1 MGLAAEKLTDMGQ
14 DSLRR
19 RILIASVAPVV
30 VAGALGVVAAIWRL
44 EVESVWVALWGAVL
58 VAAAAAVS
66 GLIALVSARTGLRA
80 LDDLADTVERLG
92 RGELEARYP
101 MRGAGEVDHL
111 GHHINLMADQLEAAR
126 GELDREKA
134 DLKQRV
140 TGQTRELQ
148 QANRLLMDIAN
159 RDVLTGLANRRRLEL
174 ELERYISLSKRTGV
188 PLAVVMMDLD
198 KFKQYNDTAGHLAG
212 DTLLQ
217 SVASTLRA
225 RARATDLVVRW
236 GGDEFCILVPGA
248 GPDGALRAAE
258 GFVGAIR
265 EAAAAL
271 QLPGSDVVVSASA
284 GVACY
289 PGDGQDGTELIARAD
304 EALYQVKATGRGRVL
319 RLPRS

>member
-1 MGLAAEKLTDMGQ
+1 MLVAA
-14 DSLRR
+14 
-19 RILIASVAPVV
+19 VVPVL
-30 VAGALGVVAAIWRL
+30 VAGVFGVVAAIWRL
-44 EVESVWVALWGAVL
+44 ELHGAPVVLWGAAL
-58 VAAAAAVS
+58 VAAAAVAS
-66 GLIALVSARTGLRA
+66 GVLALAAARTSLRA

-111 GHHINLMADQLEAAR
+111 GHHINLLADQLELAR
-126 GELDREKA
+126 SEIDREKA
-134 DLKQRV
+134 DLRQRV

-174 ELERYISLSKRTGV
+174 ELERHISLSKRTGV

-198 KFKQYNDTAGHLAG
+198 KFKPYNDTAGHLAG

-217 SVASTLRA
+217 TVASTLRS

-236 GGDEFCILVPGA
+236 GGDEFCILMPGA
-248 GPDGALRAAE
+248 GAEGALKAAE
-258 GFVGAIR
+258 GFVAAIR
-265 EAAAAL
+265 DAAAGL
-271 QLPGSDVVVSASA
+271 QLPGSDVVVGASA

-289 PGDGQDGTELIARAD
+289 PGDGGDGTELIARAD

-319 RLPRS
+319 RLPPG

>member
-1 MGLAAEKLTDMGQ
+1 M
-14 DSLRR
+14 RR
-19 RILIASVAPVV
+19 RMVVAAVVPVL

-44 EVESVWVALWGAVL
+44 ELRGAPVVLWGAAL
-58 VAAAAAVS
+58 VAAAAVAS
-66 GLIALVSARTGLRA
+66 GVLALAAARTSLRA

-111 GHHINLMADQLEAAR
+111 GHHINLLADQLESVR
-126 GELDREKA
+126 GEIDREKA
-134 DLKQRV
+134 DLRQRV

-174 ELERYISLSKRTGV
+174 ELERHISLSKRTGV

-217 SVASTLRA
+217 SVASTLRS

-248 GPDGALRAAE
+248 GADGALKAAE
-258 GFVGAIR
+258 GFVAAIR
-265 EAAAAL
+265 DAAAGL
-271 QLPGSDVVVSASA
+271 QLPGTDVVVGASA

-289 PGDGQDGTELIARAD
+289 PGDGVDGTELIARAD

-319 RLPRS
+319 RLPPG

>member
-1 MGLAAEKLTDMGQ
+1 MGR
-14 DSLRR
+14 DSIRR
-19 RILIASVAPVV
+19 RILVASVVPVLIAGAAGVV
-30 VAGALGVVAAIWRL
+30 VAMWRL
-44 EVESVWVALWGAVL
+44 ELHAASAALWGAVL
-58 VAAAAAVS
+58 VAAAAVVS
-66 GLIALVSARTGLRA
+66 GVLALAVAHTGLRA

-101 MRGAGEVDHL
+101 MRGTGEVDRL
-111 GHHINLMADQLEAAR
+111 GHDINLMAEQLEAAR

-188 PLAVVMMDLD
+188 SLAVVMIDLD
-198 KFKQYNDTAGHLAG
+198 KFKQYNDAAGHLAG

-217 SVASTLRA
+217 AVASTLRA

-248 GPDGALRAAE
+248 GPDGALKAAE

-265 EAAAAL
+265 EAAAAF
-271 QLPGSDVVVSASA
+271 QLPGGEVVVGASA

-289 PGDGQDGTELIARAD
+289 PGDGGDGTELIARAD

-319 RLPRS
+319 RLPLA